1 MSAPVPH
8 PATGAQ
14 YQNFLIQALHPLAAL
29 ARLRR
34 LMSLRQPAFRPDANE
49 QLAALCK
56 AGGDPLRLNVLRV
69 LASDSFG
76 VLELAQIFAMR
87 QSGISHHLKVLAQAG
102 LVATRREG
110 NAIFYRRA
118 LATGA
123 TPGSTLHA
131 ALLEEVDT
139 LELPDGVQA
148 RIAEVQ
154 AQRAAA
160 ARDFFARTLEKF
172 RAQQDL
178 IAGLAQY
185 RDSLLTLLDAL
196 HFPPGATALEVGPGD
211 GAFLPELAR
220 RFARVT
226 ALDTSPAMLE
236 LARRRC
242 SEEGLVN
249 VELQLADALNDPQAP
264 ADCVVLNMVLH
275 HFADPAAAM
284 IRLARLVRPGGSL
297 LLTELCS
304 HDQGWARE
312 ACGDVW
318 LGFDQEALARWA
330 AQAGLSSGESLYLGL
345 RNGFQIQVRHF
356 ARTPELKD
364 AV

>member
-1 MSAPVPH
+1 
-8 PATGAQ
+8 
-14 YQNFLIQALHPLAAL
+14 
-29 ARLRR
+29 
-34 LMSLRQPAFRPDANE
+34 MSLRQPALRTDADE
-49 QLAALCK
+49 HLAALCK
-56 AGGDPLRLNVLRV
+56 AGGDPLRLNVLRA

-118 LATGA
+118 LAQGEQTGGA
-123 TPGSTLHA
+123 LHA
-131 ALLEEVDT
+131 ALLAEVDA
-139 LELPDGVQA
+139 LQLPEAVQT
-148 RIAEVQ
+148 RIAAVQ
-154 AQRAAA
+154 AQRSAA

-220 RFARVT
+220 RFAAVT

-236 LARRRC
+236 LARQRC
-242 SEEGLVN
+242 AEEGLDN
-249 VELQLADALNDPQAP
+249 VELKLADALRDPQPA

-275 HFADPAAAM
+275 HFSDPAAAM
-284 IRLARLVRPGGSL
+284 ARLARLVRPGGSL

-304 HDQGWARE
+304 HHQAWARE

-318 LGFDQEALARWA
+318 LGFDQDELAHW
-330 AQAGLSSGESLYLGL
+330 AQAAGLNLGESLYIGL

-356 ARTPELKD
+356 ARPERLPPL